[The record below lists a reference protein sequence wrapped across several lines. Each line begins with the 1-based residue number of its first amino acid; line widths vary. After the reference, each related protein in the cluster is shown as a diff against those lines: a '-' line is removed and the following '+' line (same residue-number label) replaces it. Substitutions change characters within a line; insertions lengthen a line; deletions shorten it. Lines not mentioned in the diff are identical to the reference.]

1 MPDLSVSAARWNVVG
16 SVRPVCD
23 YATWMK
29 STAVL
34 VCIAGVVMVSTAPS
48 SNVAASVTVS
58 AVGYVYLMVSVI
70 TYALYEVRTA
80 L

>member
-1 MPDLSVSAARWNVVG
+1 
-16 SVRPVCD
+16 
-23 YATWMK
+23 MK

-34 VCIAGVVMVSTAPS
+34 VCIAGVVMVSTASS

>member
-1 MPDLSVSAARWNVVG
+1 
-16 SVRPVCD
+16 
-23 YATWMK
+23 MK